1 MPRPNITKKNT
12 EIFAARRIANIQIG
26 ETFCWPKSDRL
37 MMKIDEHWMVDL
49 ESGQQHPVKDQNDSI
64 YLTKVEINWE
74 LLTEDE
80 DPLA

>member
-12 EIFAARRIANIQIG
+12 EIFATRQISSIQIG
-26 ETFCWPKSDRL
+26 EIFCWATSEIL
-37 MMKIDEHWMVDL
+37 MMKIDEHWMIDL
-49 ESGQQHPVKDQNDSI
+49 ESGQQHPIKDQRDNI
-64 YLTKVEINWE
+64 YLAKAKINWE